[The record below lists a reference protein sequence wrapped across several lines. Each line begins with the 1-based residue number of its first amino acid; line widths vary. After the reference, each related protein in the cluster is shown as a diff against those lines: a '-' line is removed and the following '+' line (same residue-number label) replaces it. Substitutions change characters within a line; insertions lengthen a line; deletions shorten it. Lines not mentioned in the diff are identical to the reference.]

1 LLNGF
6 VKIGRHC
13 VELPLFSDAVRRRAG
28 HGRPGEPLH
37 TLAKTLQ
44 QSDSAWSAILLGAG
58 FGETLADLS
67 RPEIGRVLC
76 REAREECQELL
87 ARNTSLMGG
96 VGPAPPQLAFPEL
109 LARFASFRDAR
120 LLVVGASEDVPSTIE
135 TALSWIRERRPILA
149 LEMSLADGQ
158 SRQHWMTTLAALRAL
173 DYEVT
178 LAFDHLEHLLGG
190 LAPEDLLAYLD
201 SARCRGG
208 GLPSAKLFM
217 GAAGDRAVLAN
228 VRSAL
233 EIPGGRASVH
243 RIAVV
248 RMDNLGDHVL
258 GAGLFAALRTCFP
271 ASKLVAVVPAQ
282 LCELYA
288 RCPYID
294 ATLSLPPWR
303 DYISQTELTQQLE
316 AHLRACAPFD
326 LVVHPRFAE
335 DFYVAGWICSK
346 LAAPG
351 GRVLGFRQARSPVAR
366 YNPNEHYNQ
375 LLDAPDTW
383 HTARYTGVVAEAAT
397 GSPATAAPEVWFEPE
412 DWTRV
417 ASRFALQARQ
427 FIAVG
432 VGASVRFKVPP
443 PQIYLGL
450 LRRLLEE
457 SLQVVIVGSAAESD
471 FVAGLV
477 AAFPGQPLI
486 CMAGSLRLYELA
498 ALLAHARL
506 YVGPDAGPKHVAAAS
521 GTPVLELGWVPLD
534 FPATS
539 RGEVPVGRCWDA
551 WNTTTRIV
559 SPSREVFE
567 QARRATGIQDMHIT
581 GLDPAELDR
590 VVGQMLDASPWK
602 N

>member
-6 VKIGRHC
+6 VKIQNHC

-28 HGRPGEPLH
+28 HGRLGEPLRA
-37 TLAKTLQ
+37 LAVALQ
-44 QSDSAWSAILLGAG
+44 ESDSTWSAVVLGAG
-58 FGETLADLS
+58 LGECLADLGL
-67 RPEIGRVLC
+67 PEAGRVLC
-76 REAREECQELL
+76 RDAREECQELL
-87 ARNTSLMGG
+87 ARNTKLLGG

-109 LARFASFRDAR
+109 LTRFAPFRDAR
-120 LLVVGASEDVPSTIE
+120 LLVVGASEDVPSTLE
-135 TALSWIRERRPILA
+135 TALPWIEERRPVLA
-149 LEMSLADGQ
+149 LEMSLTDAQ
-158 SRQHWMTTLAALRAL
+158 SRERWATTLAALRAL
-173 DYEVT
+173 DYEVM
-178 LAFDHLEHLLGG
+178 LAFDHFEHLLGG
-190 LAPEDLLAYLD
+190 FAPEDLLAYLG
-201 SARCRGG
+201 SSRCSGG
-208 GLPSAKLFM
+208 GLPSARLFM
-217 GAAGDRAVLAN
+217 AAAADRAILAN
-228 VRSAL
+228 VRSRL
-233 EIPGGRASVH
+233 EMPAGRAGVH

-258 GAGLFAALRTCFP
+258 GAGLFAALRARFP

-282 LCELYA
+282 LCDFYA

-294 ATLSLPPWR
+294 ATLSLPPWH

-316 AHLRACAPFD
+316 SHLRACAPFD
-326 LVVHPRFAE
+326 LLVHPRFAE

-351 GRVLGFRQARSPVAR
+351 ARVVGFRQARSPVAR

-383 HTARYTGVVAEAAT
+383 HTARYTSVVAEAAT
-397 GSPATAAPEVWFEPE
+397 GSPAAAAPEVWFEPE

-417 ASRFALQARQ
+417 ATRFGLQARH

-432 VGASVRFKVPP
+432 VGASARFKVPP
-443 PQIYLGL
+443 PEIYRGL

-471 FVAGLV
+471 FVASLV
-477 AAFPGQPLI
+477 AEFPGQPLI
-486 CMAGSLRLYELA
+486 SMAGSLRLYELA

-539 RGEVPVGRCWDA
+539 RGEAPVGRCWDA
-551 WNTTTRIV
+551 WNTPTQIV
-559 SPSREVFE
+559 CPSLEVFE
-567 QARRATGIQDMHIT
+567 RTRRASGFQHEHIT
-581 GLDPAELDR
+581 GLDPAALDR
-590 VVGQMLDASPWK
+590 VVGQMLGAS
-602 N
+602 